1 MEEIEKMIKDP
12 EFELTESKVDKE
24 EFQVNFANK
33 EAEDTIYVD
42 VVLEINIVPK
52 T

>member
-1 MEEIEKMIKDP
+1 MEEIEKTVRDP

-24 EFQVNFANK
+24 EFQANFANK
-33 EAEDTIYVD
+33 EAEDTIHVD

-52 T
+52 S